1 MAFYFALLN
10 VSAKRDDR
18 AIASS
23 SHRQKRRR
31 HSIASVESPVLDY
44 RLLPRPQV
52 VRNELHHDDQQTSV
66 RSGGSKQ
73 EKERSRQSADH
84 NRSASSSRPCNDV
97 APHGERE
104 PRRGGSGHH
113 QKEHHQKEPKQK
125 ERHQKERHQK
135 ERTQSR
141 VTRKADGGLH
151 NPPRKGKQ
159 RNEVGHE
166 RRDHHPRAVER
177 NMLER
182 EFCEMQVA
190 SSSRKDHTERDDHL
204 KGNAH
209 PNEPVRAVSPRAA
222 ETPIKPFPAIREDYK
237 WRGRRPIV
245 VKRRVSPQESSTSDS
260 RRSSNQ
266 SNRSPP
272 RNDSLGSSNS
282 SRRTSE
288 AIQSAASPSM
298 TLPVPEQHKLSNS
311 SMPSKLADIPRSAT
325 LKKVTFENDSS
336 EYVVSSAFLGD
347 RGVLVRRGSGSA
359 VLRRSITQQLSPSMT
374 TTTLR
379 PLAQGTAALAGLA
392 YGAALWAPFFGE
404 KEETPDRQNV
414 TNNAIEETSRRSGV
428 RGLLRRRSTSDRHVV
443 FGFRNEGFRLNNDET
458 PQAGQFQ

>member
-66 RSGGSKQ
+66 RSEGSKQ
-73 EKERSRQSADH
+73 EKEERSRQSADH

-125 ERHQKERHQK
+125 ERRQKERHQK

-272 RNDSLGSSNS
+272 RNDSLG
-282 SRRTSE
+282 
-288 AIQSAASPSM
+288 
-298 TLPVPEQHKLSNS
+298 
-311 SMPSKLADIPRSAT
+311 
-325 LKKVTFENDSS
+325 KK
-336 EYVVSSAFLGD
+336 A
-347 RGVLVRRGSGSA
+347 
-359 VLRRSITQQLSPSMT
+359 
-374 TTTLR
+374 
-379 PLAQGTAALAGLA
+379 
-392 YGAALWAPFFGE
+392 
-404 KEETPDRQNV
+404 
-414 TNNAIEETSRRSGV
+414 
-428 RGLLRRRSTSDRHVV
+428 
-443 FGFRNEGFRLNNDET
+443 
-458 PQAGQFQ
+458 

>member
-1 MAFYFALLN
+1 
-10 VSAKRDDR
+10 
-18 AIASS
+18 
-23 SHRQKRRR
+23 
-31 HSIASVESPVLDY
+31 
-44 RLLPRPQV
+44 
-52 VRNELHHDDQQTSV
+52 
-66 RSGGSKQ
+66 
-73 EKERSRQSADH
+73 
-84 NRSASSSRPCNDV
+84 
-97 APHGERE
+97 
-104 PRRGGSGHH
+104 
-113 QKEHHQKEPKQK
+113 
-125 ERHQKERHQK
+125 
-135 ERTQSR
+135 
-141 VTRKADGGLH
+141 
-151 NPPRKGKQ
+151 
-159 RNEVGHE
+159 
-166 RRDHHPRAVER
+166 
-177 NMLER
+177 
-182 EFCEMQVA
+182 MQVA
-190 SSSRKDHTERDDHL
+190 SSSRKDHPQREDHL

-209 PNEPVRAVSPRAA
+209 PNEPVRAVSPKAA
-222 ETPIKPFPAIREDYK
+222 ETPIKPFPAIREDCK

-288 AIQSAASPSM
+288 AIQSATSPS
-298 TLPVPEQHKLSNS
+298 TALPVPEQHKLSNS

-359 VLRRSITQQLSPSMT
+359 VLRRSITQQLSPSIT

-443 FGFRNEGFRLNNDET
+443 FGFRNEGFRLANDET
-458 PQAGQFQ
+458 PQAGELH